1 MLALALLC
9 AALTAATHFYIFYL
23 ELLAY
28 GASNFRRVFQIP
40 PEQLPIVRA
49 PFNNLAI
56 YNIALA
62 LSASLGILLH
72 IVANTTSHRGA
83 AAGLLPPPPGPPPAA
98 GAYLWY
104 SQPARQRPALIQAA
118 PALLGLICLAL
129 SR

>member
-40 PEQLPIVRA
+40 PEHLPIVRA

-62 LSASLGILLH
+62 ASLGILLH
-72 IVANTTSHRGA
+72 IVANSNYLYGMANGLIFA
-83 AAGLLPPPPGPPPAA
+83 ALGTATAA

-104 SQPARQRPALIQAA
+104 SQPSKQRPALIQAA

>member
-49 PFNNLAI
+49 PFNSLAV

-72 IVANTTSHRGA
+72 AFADSNYLYGMANGLIFA
-83 AAGLLPPPPGPPPAA
+83 APATAA

-104 SQPARQRPALIQAA
+104 SQPSKQRPALIQAG

>member
-49 PFNNLAI
+49 PFNSLAV

-72 IVANTTSHRGA
+72 AFADSNYLYGMANGLIFAALGTAT
-83 AAGLLPPPPGPPPAA
+83 AAGV
-98 GAYLWY
+98 YLWY
-104 SQPARQRPALIQAA
+104 SQPSKQRPALIQAG

>member
-1 MLALALLC
+1 MLALALFC
-9 AALTAATHFYIFYL
+9 AAFTAATHFYIFYL

-28 GASNFRRVFQIP
+28 GASNFRRVFRIP
-40 PEQLPIVRA
+40 PEQLPIVRSA
-49 PFNNLAI
+49 FNNLAV
-56 YNIALA
+56 YNFALA

-72 IVANTTSHRGA
+72 AFADSNYLYGMANGLIFA
-83 AAGLLPPPPGPPPAA
+83 ALGTAAAA

-104 SQPARQRPALIQAA
+104 SQPDRQRPALIQAA

>member
-1 MLALALLC
+1 MLALALFC
-9 AALTAATHFYIFYL
+9 AAFTAATHFYIFYL

-40 PEQLPIVRA
+40 PEHLPIVRA
-49 PFNNLAI
+49 PFNSLAV

-72 IVANTTSHRGA
+72 AFADSNYLYGMAN
-83 AAGLLPPPPGPPPAA
+83 GLIFATLGTATAA

-104 SQPARQRPALIQAA
+104 SQPTRQRPALIQAA

>member
-9 AALTAATHFYIFYL
+9 AAFTAATHFYIFYL

-49 PFNNLAI
+49 PFNSLAV

-72 IVANTTSHRGA
+72 IVANTNYLYGMANGLIFA
-83 AAGLLPPPPGPPPAA
+83 ALGTATAA

-104 SQPARQRPALIQAA
+104 SQPDRQRPALIQAA

>member
-1 MLALALLC
+1 MLYLALLC
-9 AALTAATHFYIFYL
+9 AALTAAIHFYIFYL

-40 PEQLPIVRA
+40 PEHLPIVRA

-62 LSASLGILLH
+62 LAASLGILLH
-72 IVANTTSHRGA
+72 IVANSNYLYGMANGLIFA
-83 AAGLLPPPPGPPPAA
+83 ALGTAT

-104 SQPARQRPALIQAA
+104 SQPSKQRPALIQAA

>member
-1 MLALALLC
+1 MLVLALFC
-9 AALTAATHFYIFYL
+9 AAFTAATHFYIFYL

-49 PFNNLAI
+49 PFNSLAV

-72 IVANTTSHRGA
+72 AFADSNYLYGMANGLIFA
-83 AAGLLPPPPGPPPAA
+83 ALGTATAA

-104 SQPARQRPALIQAA
+104 SQPSKQRPVMIQAT

-129 SR
+129 S

>member
-1 MLALALLC
+1 M
-9 AALTAATHFYIFYL
+9 
-23 ELLAY
+23 
-28 GASNFRRVFQIP
+28 
-40 PEQLPIVRA
+40 RA

-72 IVANTTSHRGA
+72 AFADSNYLYGMANGLIFA
-83 AAGLLPPPPGPPPAA
+83 ALGTATAA